1 MREALRE
8 TAQNALAYDAVLQLA
23 TGLAIVVYF
32 FPDLSRLFT
41 VFLRMVGGM
50 ATEANDKALVIAVMV
65 GTIPALILGIF
76 LEELMETAFRSPL
89 LVAFV
94 LVAGSCLLAYAEF
107 HSGMRANENIQKGDI
122 SISPKRGLLIGC
134 FQALA
139 LIPGMSRSG
148 ATIAGG
154 LILGLTRY
162 EATRFSFLLAVPIIL
177 GSGGKKLLELLA
189 NESLVA
195 LTPMLI
201 GAGTAFMVGLI
212 AIHFMLIFVR
222 THSLWPFIWYRI
234 ALALVVVF
242 SVLNA

>member
-1 MREALRE
+1 
-8 TAQNALAYDAVLQLA
+8 
-23 TGLAIVVYF
+23 
-32 FPDLSRLFT
+32 
-41 VFLRMVGGM
+41 
-50 ATEANDKALVIAVMV
+50 
-65 GTIPALILGIF
+65 
-76 LEELMETAFRSPL
+76 
-89 LVAFV
+89 
-94 LVAGSCLLAYAEF
+94 
-107 HSGMRANENIQKGDI
+107 
-122 SISPKRGLLIGC
+122 
-134 FQALA
+134 
-139 LIPGMSRSG
+139 
-148 ATIAGG
+148 
-154 LILGLTRY
+154 
-162 EATRFSFLLAVPIIL
+162 L